1 MNDYKGHVFHRVNA
15 FLYNIQLPCQRYR
28 LLQDSRSIIKQA
40 ESLLTDMEYLK
51 RSSEFCAAE
60 AETNIG
66 YLKTVIEECKNN
78 LDVLCEN
85 IIKKIGYEVQNN

>member
-1 MNDYKGHVFHRVNA
+1 
-15 FLYNIQLPCQRYR
+15 
-28 LLQDSRSIIKQA
+28 
-40 ESLLTDMEYLK
+40 MEYLK

-66 YLKTVIEECKNN
+66 YLKTIIEECKKN

-85 IIKKIGYEVQNN
+85 IIKNIGYEVQRN